1 MVAERACFE
10 VLLPFSQSRKRIKH
24 PGWASIHHVAT
35 HSGLTHTSRK
45 SPVGLIPLFVF
56 FFFVC
61 FESNGKK
68 RRRSRLQ
75 QLARWLYTAHLTQ
88 SSLSNVTF
96 RKIKRCQHT
105 TCHAKMFSNRKFDCF
120 VSFLKK
126 ERKKQMKLV
135 CAAIDNQSESQ
146 LAKGKTNGSELT
158 GASLLI
164 SIHYVRDNNNSPRS
178 LHFLLR
184 ISHLFFIFG

>member
-1 MVAERACFE
+1 MFRGAAALQPITKKDKAPWMSVDPSRRN
-10 VLLPFSQSRKRIKH
+10 PFGIDAHEPQITCW
-24 PGWASIHHVAT
+24 P
-35 HSGLTHTSRK
+35 HSFIS
-45 SPVGLIPLFVF
+45 F